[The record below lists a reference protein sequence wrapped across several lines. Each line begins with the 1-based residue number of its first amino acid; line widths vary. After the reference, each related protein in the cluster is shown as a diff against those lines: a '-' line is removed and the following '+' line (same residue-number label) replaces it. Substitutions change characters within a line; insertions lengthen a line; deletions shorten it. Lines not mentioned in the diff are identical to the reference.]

1 MMARSPYDDL
11 LGDLFDGRRPKAPQ
25 VKPAEQEKGIQL
37 RGRDINGTY
46 YIRAEDVVGLLE
58 ANKVLP
64 KITKL
69 IKSKIR

>member
-1 MMARSPYDDL
+1 MANSPYDDVL
-11 LGDLFDGRRPKAPQ
+11 EGLGLKA
-25 VKPAEQEKGIQL
+25 KASAPAEQEKGVQL

-69 IKSKIR
+69 IKSKLR